1 VLIAQYDL
9 VDNDE
14 IEEINEEIY
23 RSSPKV
29 MPKKGF
35 SEAFW

>member
-23 RSSPKV
+23 RASPKV
-29 MPKKGF
+29 TPKKGF
-35 SEAFW
+35 SEGFW